1 MKKRYLSFILI
12 LFSIFF
18 FACKT
23 SEDTNEEPSIYT
35 QEPYIS
41 MSIKEKIEY
50 ITKNEGTYTRGEYCI
65 ETIDVKNG
73 GHTKTAVY
81 FTEEEYGISE
91 ETILDDEGYIAIII
105 TLDEKTSY
113 LEFYSMLYES
123 EEREDLISGAH
134 GTINATTYNSTN
146 YLSTIEFEYYSD
158 TPYKSLTNT
167 YIRQLL
173 KNISKLLS
181 NYNLTLYDIGFLS
194 FNSSN

>member
-12 LFSIFF
+12 LFSIFL

-23 SEDTNEEPSIYT
+23 SEEPNIYT

-50 ITKNEGTYTRGEYCI
+50 ITKNEGEYIKGEYQLENIDIKQGGRTVTCI
-65 ETIDVKNG
+65 HFSDN
-73 GHTKTAVY
+73 
-81 FTEEEYGISE
+81 EYSISE
-91 ETILDDEGYIAIII
+91 EIILDEEGYFAILIE
-105 TLDEKTSY
+105 LDENSSY
-113 LEFYSMLYES
+113 LNFYSMMYES
-123 EEREDLISGAH
+123 EERADLISGAH

-146 YLSTIEFEYYSD
+146 YLSTIEFEYCSD
-158 TPYKSLTNT
+158 TPYKSLTNS